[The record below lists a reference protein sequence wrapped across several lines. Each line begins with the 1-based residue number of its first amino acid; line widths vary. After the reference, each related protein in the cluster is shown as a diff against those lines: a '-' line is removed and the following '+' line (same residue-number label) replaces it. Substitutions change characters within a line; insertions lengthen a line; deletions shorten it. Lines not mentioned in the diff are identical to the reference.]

1 MAVKPRELRSGL
13 PGETGPSR
21 KEKPCSLFAAPTA
34 RFSLLLFS
42 YGIKALGSKIFPQE
56 RLQLSDVCD
65 DVLQHLG
72 CRITVKIKASLISS
86 VFHVC
91 SSSCL
96 LVAGQG
102 VSFILDSNDA
112 GKINVVCVA
121 SPPPGKISPSS
132 FNRRTDGNVKWEW
145 ETLPTLPIE
154 TETSE
159 GRSSCLFPE
168 L

>member
-1 MAVKPRELRSGL
+1 MAVKPREQRSGQ
-13 PGETGPSR
+13 PGEAGSSR

-34 RFSLLLFS
+34 RFSPLLFP
-42 YGIKALGSKIFPQE
+42 YGIKALGRKIFPQE
-56 RLQLSDVCD
+56 RLQLSHVCNDVP
-65 DVLQHLG
+65 QHLG

-91 SSSCL
+91 SPSCL
-96 LVAGQG
+96 PVAGQG

-112 GKINVVCVA
+112 GKINAGCVA

-132 FNRRTDGNVKWEW
+132 FNRRTDGNVNWEW
-145 ETLPTLPIE
+145 ETLPTSPTE
-154 TETSE
+154 TEASE